1 MAAKRRAA
9 SCGERTG
16 TAQASV
22 PRIKLAR
29 RQQDSPAQTLTLEYA
44 RPIIPRLSS
53 EPGLQVISQLRPELA
68 PRLRVRCG
76 CPAIFGREPTRKGL
90 GEPPHE
96 FGIELGLQ
104 AAYAHVSAVLAYIDV
119 VERRST
125 VKHVMSALRGE
136 HGRCGSEGLVKQGER
151 ADVSRAGDHVGLYDL
166 PAAGDHVGL
175 YDLPA
180 AGAEG
185 KDDAE
190 GAEKAASR
198 KVGEEVEWEGGFALA
213 GEHVEHTAESEIVDV
228 MAYGKKVR

>member
-1 MAAKRRAA
+1 M
-9 SCGERTG
+9 
-16 TAQASV
+16 
-22 PRIKLAR
+22 
-29 RQQDSPAQTLTLEYA
+29 
-44 RPIIPRLSS
+44 
-53 EPGLQVISQLRPELA
+53 
-68 PRLRVRCG
+68 RVRCG

-166 PAAGDHVGL
+166 PAAG
-175 YDLPA
+175 
-180 AGAEG
+180 AEG

-228 MAYGKKVR
+228 MAYRKK